1 MKVIATRSPY
11 IIEINET
18 NQVGSKLE
26 LFVWHKGETEPATP
40 TYTLSK
46 AISSTVNRSTV
57 YNISQYILENIK
69 ITAPVDI
76 NTITPED
83 NNAWCLVKVKR
94 YKLIGTTYTLL
105 DTNNYVG
112 VEGYSNYMDGVN
124 NLISTSSTASL
135 VKNNLKYNYN
145 SRYGYFNVLIEGNE
159 AFPLNVR
166 WETLTG
172 GYEIEYET
180 EDGEI
185 YNFKIPYVYDDTF
198 KPFILVGQEDTFL
211 NITVEQV
218 CEPKYT
224 PVVCT
229 FINRYGGWQY
239 LTFFKSNST
248 AIETKG
254 NDYKL
259 MPASF
264 NYNPQI
270 GQKRTFNTDGT
281 QTIKL
286 NTGWVEENYSE
297 LIKDLMLSETI
308 LLDGKPV
315 ILKTKS
321 TALKTGLNDKN
332 INYEIEFEYAFSLI
346 NNVI

>member
-69 ITAPVDI
+69 IIAPVI
-76 NTITPED
+76 SEYPEQESND
-83 NNAWCLVKVKR
+83 AWCFVKVKR

-105 DTNNYVG
+105 NTIEYIG
-112 VEGYSNYMDGVN
+112 VEGYSNYMDGAN
-124 NLISTSSTASL
+124 KLITDQTRFAL
-135 VKNNLKYNYN
+135 YN
-145 SRYGYFNVLIEGNE
+145 SQLTYYYATNSGYFNVLIKGNE
-159 AFPLNVR
+159 EFPLNV
-166 WETLTG
+166 TYTG
-172 GYEIEYET
+172 VANIDLFMT
-180 EDGEI
+180 EGEV
-185 YNFKIPYVYDDTF
+185 YNYKIPFVSDGTF
-198 KPFILVGQEDTFL
+198 APSIVLTQEDVFL
-211 NITVEQV
+211 NLKVEQV

-264 NYNPQI
+264 NYNPLR
-270 GQKRTFNTDGT
+270 GQKHTFNTDGM
-281 QTIKL
+281 QTIKA

>member
-11 IIEINET
+11 IIEINEA
-18 NQVGSKLE
+18 NQIGSKLE
-26 LFVWHKGETEPATP
+26 LFVWHKGETEPTTP

-57 YNISQYILENIK
+57 YNISQYILENID
-69 ITAPVDI
+69 IVAPVDVLVP
-76 NTITPED
+76 TIES
-83 NNAWCLVKVKR
+83 NNAWCFAKVKR

-105 DTNNYVG
+105 DTTSYVG
-112 VEGYSNYMDGVN
+112 VEGYTSYSDGVN
-124 NLISTSSTASL
+124 ILLADDTRLALIS
-135 VKNNLKYNYN
+135 NNFKHKYFRNE
-145 SRYGYFNVLIEGNE
+145 GYFNLLIEGYGNY
-159 AFPLNVR
+159 PLNVK
-166 WETLTG
+166 WLNGGSTFNFNYTLTN
-172 GYEIEYET
+172 
-180 EDGEI
+180 GEI
-185 YNFKIPYVYDDTF
+185 YNYKIPYIYNNTYRKIIEVE
-198 KPFILVGQEDTFL
+198 QEDPFL
-211 NITVEQV
+211 EINVEEV
-218 CEPKYT
+218 CETKYN
-224 PVVCT
+224 PFVCT

-248 AIETKG
+248 AIEIKG

-332 INYEIEFEYAFSLI
+332 INYEIEFEYSFSLI